1 MSKFLSRIDSP
12 EDLKKLSV
20 EELPLLAREIRDM
33 LLETISE
40 TGGHLSSNL
49 GVVELTMAMHYVF
62 DSPKDK
68 IVWDVGHQSY
78 VHKLL
83 TGRRDRFNT
92 LRQADGLCG
101 FTKREESEHDH
112 WNCGHGGTSIS
123 AALAFAQARDLK
135 KEDNDVLAVIG
146 DGSLT
151 AGMAFEGLNHTGHI
165 KNDMIVVLND
175 NEMAISANVGGMSA
189 HLSKIMTGQVM
200 LKMKQE
206 IGQLLMAIPGI
217 GKEITRYAHKID
229 DAVKGVFIPGR
240 LFEDLGFRYVGPID
254 GHDVDALIES
264 FSTVKD
270 LKGPT
275 LMHVITRKG
284 KGYEQA
290 EEKADIWH
298 GAKPFDIS
306 TGEFHKKKA
315 NPAYTNV
322 FADAMIQLAK
332 EDEKLIGITAAM
344 PDGTGI
350 SKFGKEFPDRT
361 FDVGMA
367 EQHGV
372 AFAGA
377 LSIEGFCP
385 VVAIYSTFLQR
396 AYDQVV
402 HDICLMNLS
411 VTFAMDR
418 AGIVGEDGATH
429 QGLYDIAFL
438 RTLPNMVVMAPK
450 DENELRHMLKTA
462 VYHQGPAALRYPR
475 GSGLGVPIDPEMKE
489 LEIGKGEV
497 IQDGTDI
504 AIFAYGHTVEW
515 AQTVADK
522 FEKEGVSVAVINA
535 RFAKPVDK
543 ELIVKYA
550 LKARCLITT
559 EEHSLKGG
567 FGSAIL
573 EALQEE
579 QVVNIPVKCIGLGD
593 IVLEHG
599 APSVQRKDLKLD
611 PEGMFE
617 TIMTFYGAVAEMA
630 ASGNGNK
637 WVVGNGKK
645 PDSPNGK
652 KPSYSGNGNKEKTK
666 IKEPL
671 NG

>member
-1 MSKFLSRIDSP
+1 MSKLLGQIDSP
-12 EDLKKLSV
+12 QDLKKLSV
-20 EELPLLAREIRDM
+20 EELPLLAREIRDT

-40 TGGHLSSNL
+40 PGGHLSSNL

-68 IVWDVGHQSY
+68 FVWDVGHQSY

-83 TGRRDRFNT
+83 KGRRDRFST
-92 LRQADGLCG
+92 LRQQGGLCG
-101 FTKREESEHDH
+101 FTRREESEHDH

-135 KEDNDVLAVIG
+135 KEDNKVLAVIG

-165 KNDMIVVLND
+165 QNDMIVVLND
-175 NEMAISANVGGMSA
+175 NEMSISANVGGMSA

-200 LKMKQE
+200 LKIKQE
-206 IGQLLMAIPGI
+206 VGQLLLAVPGI
-217 GKEITRYAHKID
+217 GKEISRYAHKID
-229 DAVKGVFIPGR
+229 EAIKGVFIPGR

-254 GHDVDALIES
+254 GHDVEELINAFNS
-264 FSTVKD
+264 VKD

-290 EEKADIWH
+290 EEKADVWH

-306 TGEFHKKKA
+306 TGVFHKKKS
-315 NPAYTNV
+315 NPAYTAV
-322 FADAMIQLAK
+322 FAGALIELAK
-332 EDEKLIGITAAM
+332 EDDKIIGITAAM

-377 LSIEGFCP
+377 LSIEGFRP
-385 VVAIYSTFLQR
+385 VAAIYSTFLQR

-411 VTFAMDR
+411 VTFALDR

-462 VYHQGPAALRYPR
+462 IYHQGPAALRYPR
-475 GSGLGVPIDPEMKE
+475 GSGLGVPLDPEMKE

-497 IQDGTDI
+497 IQDGSDI

-515 AQTVADK
+515 AQKVADK

-550 LKARCLITT
+550 LKTRCLITT

-567 FGSAIL
+567 FGSAVL

-599 APSVQRKDLKLD
+599 SPGVQRKNLKLD

-630 ASGNGNK
+630 GSGNGK
-637 WVVGNGKK
+637 TWVVGNGKK
-645 PDSPNGK
+645 SHSPNGK
-652 KPSYSGNGNKEKTK
+652 KPSYSGNGKKEE
-666 IKEPL
+666 IKVKQPL

>member
-1 MSKFLSRIDSP
+1 MSKLLGQIDSP
-12 EDLKKLSV
+12 QDLKKLSV
-20 EELPLLAREIRDM
+20 EELPLLAREIRDT

-68 IVWDVGHQSY
+68 FVWDVGHQSY

-83 TGRRDRFNT
+83 TGRRDRFST
-92 LRQADGLCG
+92 LRQQGGLCG
-101 FTKREESEHDH
+101 FTRREESEHDH

-135 KEDNDVLAVIG
+135 KEDNKVLAVIG

-165 KNDMIVVLND
+165 QNDMIVVLND
-175 NEMAISANVGGMSA
+175 NEMSISANVGGMSA

-200 LKMKQE
+200 LKIKQE
-206 IGQLLMAIPGI
+206 VGQLLLAVPGI
-217 GKEITRYAHKID
+217 GKEISRYAHKID
-229 DAVKGVFIPGR
+229 EAIKGVFIPGR

-254 GHDVDALIES
+254 GHDVEELINAFNS
-264 FSTVKD
+264 VKD

-290 EEKADIWH
+290 EEKADVWH

-306 TGEFHKKKA
+306 TGVFHKKKS
-315 NPAYTNV
+315 NPAYTAV
-322 FADAMIQLAK
+322 FAGALIELAK
-332 EDEKLIGITAAM
+332 EDDKIIGITAAM

-377 LSIEGFCP
+377 LSIEGFRP
-385 VVAIYSTFLQR
+385 VAAIYSTFLQR

-411 VTFAMDR
+411 VTFALDR

-462 VYHQGPAALRYPR
+462 IYHQGPAALRYPR
-475 GSGLGVPIDPEMKE
+475 GSGLGVPLDPEMKE

-497 IQDGTDI
+497 IQDGSDI

-515 AQTVADK
+515 AQKVADK

-550 LKARCLITT
+550 LKTRCLITT

-567 FGSAIL
+567 FGSAVL

-599 APSVQRKDLKLD
+599 SPGVQRKNLKLD

-630 ASGNGNK
+630 ASGNGK
-637 WVVGNGKK
+637 TWVVGNDKK
-645 PDSPNGK
+645 SHSPNGK
-652 KPSYSGNGNKEKTK
+652 KPSYSGNGKKEE
-666 IKEPL
+666 IKVKQPL